1 MKATKTIPHLLLAST
16 LLFGAACSST
26 STGAGSESTV
36 GSGTGT
42 GSASATNA
50 DNTATGGAVGAGS
63 DMGSAETVTTA
74 ATAGASG
81 AAAGT
86 DMNAFM
92 GTFATMPDATF
103 LLTAASSNL
112 LEIQAGQAA
121 AQKATSADVKK
132 FAQMMI
138 DHHTK
143 ATQQMQAVATPLGV
157 QPSQTLMPIHQAML
171 DKVNSKSGKDFD
183 EAYMD
188 AMETAHTM
196 DIAMFQVKSKGA
208 ETPVVQAFA
217 TKTLPMLE
225 SHRKMAGDLEKKVD

>member
-1 MKATKTIPHLLLAST
+1 
-16 LLFGAACSST
+16 
-26 STGAGSESTV
+26 
-36 GSGTGT
+36 
-42 GSASATNA
+42 
-50 DNTATGGAVGAGS
+50 
-63 DMGSAETVTTA
+63 MGSAQTVTTA

-86 DMNAFM
+86 DINAFM

-121 AQKATSADVKK
+121 AQKAASADVKK
-132 FAQMMI
+132 FGQMMV

-157 QPSQTLMPIHQAML
+157 QPSQALMPIHQAML

-188 AMETAHTM
+188 AMETAHAM

-208 ETPVVQAFA
+208 ETPAVQAFA